1 MLHAA
6 NLKFFST
13 VLARAGKINSVFEHG
28 ANIGM
33 NFRALKSLLP
43 KAEMGGV
50 EINKAAYNQLKKL
63 IGDGAVHSSIFDFT
77 PFKTYNLSFIKGV
90 LIHLNP
96 EMLSIAY
103 EKLYQTSNKYILIA
117 EYYNPTPVS
126 ISYRGH
132 SDRLFKRDFA
142 GEFLEKYTDCELVD
156 YGFLYKG
163 DLNFPQDDITWFFN

>member
-1 MLHAA
+1 MLHEA

-13 VLARAGKINSVFEHG
+13 VLAHAGKINSVFEHG

-50 EINKAAYNQLKKL
+50 EINKAAYNQLQKL
-63 IGDGAVHSSIFDFT
+63 IGDGAVHSSIFDFK

-96 EMLSIAY
+96 EMLSTAY
-103 EKLYQTSNKYILIA
+103 EKLYQTSNRKSSTLI
-117 EYYNPTPVS
+117 S
-126 ISYRGH
+126 SGCYR
-132 SDRLFKRDFA
+132 
-142 GEFLEKYTDCELVD
+142 
-156 YGFLYKG
+156 
-163 DLNFPQDDITWFFN
+163 